1 MMREQQ
7 QFMAQ
12 TAELQRQIAATLQQ
26 QQQQQSTSQ
35 QQQPSVADSSSPDT
49 REYRAEGITMPK
61 FSGTKDDDVADY
73 LFSAKLYFESKNIKY
88 GADSPQQRP
97 LSLLVANLKGPAAA
111 WYREYVS
118 HDGNFLHSVTQF
130 EEPLTS
136 EFTTPDRQEHLR
148 DQLLRLR
155 QNNFTCLE
163 DYVSAFRHIICK
175 VEEMSEID
183 KVMHFQK
190 GLVVAIKQEVKL
202 RQFRNTTD
210 AISFAL
216 MLISS
221 STRAR
226 FFPRKQGLFRRI
238 VEDDDVSDD
247 DDDAYADKRD
257 DHVEVIDSLQLN
269 MVSLDAKLSPN
280 RELLRFEGAMNGQ
293 AVRVLIDS
301 GAERNIVRPGL
312 AQHYVEA
319 TKVTTERFDGT
330 TTPARTA
337 QQCLETVC
345 FDGRAFNDVSLIEW
359 EVSSNQDVILGH
371 PWLVQ
376 FNPITNWQTGVMHFP
391 NQRVVH
397 DFGSVNSSLEV
408 AGPTVAS
415 VEVKPEFLQ
424 HPLPPNLRQRL
435 DDHVTTGYFSM
446 PLGPSSLAALG
457 RQTLPR
463 IFDEKVTM
471 VTVKT
476 SPKVKSV
483 SLQLQAVLE
492 EFADV
497 FPADLPPGLPPS
509 RSIEHEVVL
518 KPGATPSNRAPFRL
532 SKVEQEALDIFVAEL
547 LKKNWV
553 EVLDSPWV
561 SNIFGVPKKGPATG
575 KFPSRLEW
583 LHSNNPHMPIRWVID
598 YRLVN
603 AASDVAKIP
612 LPHIEQLFD
621 RMVGAVVFSILD
633 LASGYHQ
640 MRMSPTSKQYTAFR
654 TNHEIYHWNV
664 APMGLAGMPDTWT
677 HLMRKLLRHLLFVVV
692 YLDDIC
698 IFSRS
703 MADHVEHLRQV
714 CEVLRANKLYARPD
728 TWDFGQAS
736 VDFLGHTISAD
747 GLHVDARKTRAIAE
761 WTEPCNIKDLQLFL
775 GLAGYYR
782 RFIHQFATLE
792 LPLSSLVKK
801 DVAWV
806 WDEHQ
811 RQAFNAI
818 KLALQH
824 APVLHLPDFEKT
836 FIVTT
841 DASHACIGGVLSQ
854 MHDGNDLPVAFFS
867 KKLGPHEL
875 NWPVHAQHVRSF
887 SGHI

>member
-1 MMREQQ
+1 
-7 QFMAQ
+7 
-12 TAELQRQIAATLQQ
+12 
-26 QQQQQSTSQ
+26 
-35 QQQPSVADSSSPDT
+35 
-49 REYRAEGITMPK
+49 
-61 FSGTKDDDVADY
+61 
-73 LFSAKLYFESKNIKY
+73 
-88 GADSPQQRP
+88 
-97 LSLLVANLKGPAAA
+97 
-111 WYREYVS
+111 
-118 HDGNFLHSVTQF
+118 
-130 EEPLTS
+130 
-136 EFTTPDRQEHLR
+136 
-148 DQLLRLR
+148 
-155 QNNFTCLE
+155 
-163 DYVSAFRHIICK
+163 
-175 VEEMSEID
+175 
-183 KVMHFQK
+183 
-190 GLVVAIKQEVKL
+190 
-202 RQFRNTTD
+202 
-210 AISFAL
+210 
-216 MLISS
+216 
-221 STRAR
+221 
-226 FFPRKQGLFRRI
+226 
-238 VEDDDVSDD
+238 
-247 DDDAYADKRD
+247 
-257 DHVEVIDSLQLN
+257 
-269 MVSLDAKLSPN
+269 
-280 RELLRFEGAMNGQ
+280 MNGQ
-293 AVRVLIDS
+293 AARVLIDS

-319 TKVTTERFDGT
+319 TKVTSERFGGT

-345 FDGRAFNDVSLIEW
+345 FAGRAFNDVSLIEW

-376 FNPITNWQTGVMHFP
+376 FNPIINWQTGVMRFP
-391 NQRVVH
+391 KQRVVH

-424 HPLPPNLRQRL
+424 HPLSPNLRQQL
-435 DDHVTTGYFSM
+435 GDHVKAGYFTM
-446 PLGPSSLAALG
+446 PLGPSSIAELGCQPLPRLFANDGDDGKDASSLSVLAAAE
-457 RQTLPR
+457 
-463 IFDEKVTM
+463 FEKKVKDEEYVELYH

-483 SLQLQAVLE
+483 PLMLQAVLE

-497 FPADLPPGLPPS
+497 FPAELPPGLPPS

-532 SKVEQEALDIFVAEL
+532 SKVEQEALDIFVADL
-547 LKKNWV
+547 LKKNWI
-553 EVLDSPWV
+553 EVSDSPWV
-561 SNIFGVPKKGPATG
+561 SNIFGVPKKDPAAG
-575 KFPSRLEW
+575 KLSSRLEW
-583 LHSNNPHMPIRWVID
+583 LNSNNPRMPIRWVID

-640 MRMSPTSKQYTAFR
+640 MRMSPTSKR
-654 TNHEIYHWNV
+654 
-664 APMGLAGMPDTWT
+664 TWT
-677 HLMRKLLRHLLFVVV
+677 RLMRKLLSHLRFVVV

-728 TWDFGQAS
+728 KCDFGQPS

-747 GLHVDARKTRAIAE
+747 GLHVDARKTRAIAL
-761 WTEPCNIKDLQLFL
+761 WTEPSNAFW
-775 GLAGYYR
+775 AS
-782 RFIHQFATLE
+782 
-792 LPLSSLVKK
+792 P
-801 DVAWV
+801 
-806 WDEHQ
+806 EHQ

-824 APVLHLPDFEKT
+824 APVLRLPDFEKT

-854 MHDGNDLPVAFFS
+854 MHDGNDLPVAFSS
-867 KKLGPHEL
+867 KKLEPHGL
-875 NWPVHAQHVRSF
+875 NWPVLEKELFAIKQALTRWRHYLHGVSFEVYTDNSACKWFLQHPRLSGRLARWLDFFASFQFTLHHRPGALNVVADALSRPPDASSSPGEGQEDCEPKAEPIAVCTECLTSTTCTNIRDVVSRRTMATAKLQSIPSRDQALMLAVKQPASKALGVGTAQSRMRLNAASMEDSTVISSLQLDNQTKRAFQKAYSRDPVFKPLWKFRRS
-887 SGHI
+887 SEEYEVIRGLIYLKGDDNLRRLCVPNDQKLRLDVIHNAHDAAIMAHPGIRRTQLAAAQ